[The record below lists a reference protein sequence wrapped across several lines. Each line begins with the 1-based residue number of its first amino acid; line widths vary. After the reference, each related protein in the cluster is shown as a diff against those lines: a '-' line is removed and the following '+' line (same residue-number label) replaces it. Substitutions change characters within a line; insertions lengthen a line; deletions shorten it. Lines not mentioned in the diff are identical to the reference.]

1 MPIVAMTDP
10 DDILQRIGSE
20 ARASLELL
28 EVFPELESTN
38 TWLLQQASPSRG
50 RFRAVIAE
58 HQTAGR
64 GRSDKIWLSPS
75 GSGLCLSLAYTFAE
89 LPRHLPSLT
98 LAIGAA
104 IATALENLGAKDLAL
119 KWPNDLM
126 AQDGKLGG
134 ILTELQSKGEGGR
147 AVVVGLGLNV
157 DLPDRMRYMPPASWT
172 SKFTDLAACLPELP
186 ERAALIAAVI
196 RSIVECIERFAREGF
211 GHFHSIWQRYDW
223 LKGRRW
229 SVQQAQR
236 RITGV
241 AEGIDEEGALLLR
254 TNAGLERV
262 ISGSIELPAYGAAI
276 G

>member
-1 MPIVAMTDP
+1 MTDP

-20 ARASLELL
+20 ARESLELL

-38 TWLLQQASPSRG
+38 SWLLQQAGPSRG
-50 RFRAVIAE
+50 RFHAVIAE

-64 GRSDKIWLSPS
+64 GRSDKIWLSPP

-104 IATALENLGAKDLAL
+104 IATALEDLGAKDLAL

-134 ILTELQSKGEGGR
+134 ILTELQSNGEGGR

-157 DLPDRMRYMPPASWT
+157 DLPDTMRYTPPTSWT
-172 SKFTDLAACLPELP
+172 SKVTDLAACLPGELP
-186 ERAALIAAVI
+186 ERAALIAAVVK
-196 RSIVECIERFAREGF
+196 SMVECIARFAREGF
-211 GHFHSIWQRYDW
+211 GHFHSVWQRYDW
-223 LKGRRW
+223 LKGKQW

-236 RITGV
+236 RITGL
-241 AEGIDEEGALLLR
+241 ADGIDEDGALLLR
-254 TNAGLERV
+254 TNVGVERI
-262 ISGSIELPAYGAAI
+262 ISGSIDLSAYGAAS

>member
-1 MPIVAMTDP
+1 MTDA
-10 DDILQRIGSE
+10 DEILQRIGSE

-38 TWLLQQASPSRG
+38 SWLLRQASPSCG

-64 GRSDKIWLSPS
+64 GRSDKIWLSPR

-104 IATALENLGAKDLAL
+104 IATVLENLGAKDLAL

-134 ILTELQSKGEGGR
+134 ILTELQSNSDRGR

-157 DLPDRMRYMPPASWT
+157 DLPDRMRYTPPTSWT
-172 SKFTDLAACLPELP
+172 SRVTDLAACLPELP
-186 ERAALIAAVI
+186 ERGALIAAIVK
-196 RSIVECIERFAREGF
+196 SFVECIERFAREGF

-223 LKGRRW
+223 LKGKQW

-236 RITGV
+236 RITGI
-241 AEGIDEEGALLLR
+241 AQGIDEHGALLLK
-254 TNAGLERV
+254 TNAGLERI
-262 ISGSIELPAYGAAI
+262 ISGSIELPACGAAS